1 MKLSFSFFL
10 IVFLTFWTS
19 VLQARPGDGLG
30 LFLDVGQ
37 LKSVNDESGKEYQDS
52 KVIGD
57 QIDYQ
62 FSLGNSFSFS
72 LFASENMNKG
82 ALPSNTKYGYYKA
95 GILGAEIR
103 AWLGPLFIGVHGGQ
117 YFLSWIE
124 SLSSYTGLKW
134 SGGSGWGLGLEGKSG
149 WSLGWYKEK
158 SEKLI
163 SMIFPINE
171 LKETDSYLATAG
183 VNVVP
188 LNSVMDMD

>member
-1 MKLSFSFFL
+1 MIERFAMKNRSAF
-10 IVFLTFWTS
+10 FLTFWTS
-19 VLQARPGDGLG
+19 ATQAEPIDGWG

-37 LKSVNDESGKEYQDS
+37 LKPVNDASGREYQDS

-62 FSLGNSFSFS
+62 FALGDSFSFS

-82 ALPSNTKYGYYKA
+82 TLPVNTKYGYYKA
-95 GILGAEIR
+95 GILGAEFR
-103 AWLGPLFIGVHGGQ
+103 VWMGSLFIGVHGGQ
-117 YFLSWIE
+117 YFLTWIE

-158 SEKLI
+158 SEKI
-163 SMIFPINE
+163 DFDDFPDQRIE
-171 LKETDSYLATAG
+171 GDRFILGYRWR
-183 VNVVP
+183 
-188 LNSVMDMD
+188 